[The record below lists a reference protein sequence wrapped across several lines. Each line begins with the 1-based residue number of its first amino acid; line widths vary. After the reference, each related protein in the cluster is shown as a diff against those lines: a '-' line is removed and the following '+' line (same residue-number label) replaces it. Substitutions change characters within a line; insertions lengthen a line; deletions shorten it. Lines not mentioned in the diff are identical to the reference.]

1 MSLYGNN
8 LRVENR
14 YSHILKKW
22 YVKSDERF
30 INLICEPYQKLSF
43 VESLISDCLRNNEK
57 VLYVGKNRKICNSE
71 QLNSINLKFVSF
83 NNILN
88 IKKNFDLIIYD
99 DVSLYSNK
107 NNLEC
112 SEDLIYLKR
121 LCKKIVICSV
131 EKVFNNIK
139 HIEILNN
146 ERRTHFLEPRLIT
159 TRVNLETSMPYA
171 LYDYIEWFIRENRVL
186 VVYVPNEF
194 NLNKI
199 YEYYTEDLNLVDKV
213 KIVKEDKKNSF
224 LKIVNESIFKKE
236 GVIFITD
243 SLHEYLDSIP
253 NCDMVIYSFEEDVI
267 DYKKIIF
274 ACGALCKNRCN
285 GREVILL
292 SNDEGENIET
302 ARRLARGFNETLW
315 RESKANYTT

>member
-22 YVKSDERF
+22 YVKSNERF
-30 INLICEPYQKLSF
+30 INLICEPYQKLNF
-43 VESLISDCLRNNEK
+43 IEDLISDCLINNEK
-57 VLYVGKNRKICNSE
+57 VLYVGKSRKVCKSE
-71 QLNSINLKFVSF
+71 QLNSMNFYFSNF
-83 NNILN
+83 NNIFN
-88 IKKNFDLIIYD
+88 IKKKFDLIIYD

-107 NNLEC
+107 SSIEC
-112 SEDLIYLKR
+112 NEDLMYLKR
-121 LCKKIVICSV
+121 LSKKIVICSV
-131 EKVFNNIK
+131 DKVFNNIK

-146 ERRTHFLEPRLIT
+146 QRKAHFLEPRLIT
-159 TRVNLETSMPYA
+159 TRVNLETSMPYT
-171 LYDYIEWFIRENRVL
+171 LYDYIEWFIREKRIL
-186 VVYVPNEF
+186 VVYVPSKF

-199 YEYYTEDLNLVDKV
+199 YEYYTEDLNLENKV

-224 LKIVNESIFKKE
+224 LKIVNESRFKKE
-236 GVIFITD
+236 GVIFMTD
-243 SLHEYLDSIP
+243 SLHKYFDSIP
-253 NCDMVIYSFEEDVI
+253 ECDMVIYSFEKDIV

-274 ACGALCKNRCN
+274 ACGALCKDKCT

-292 SNDEGENIET
+292 SNEEGDNIET

-315 RESKANYTT
+315 RESEIR

>member
-1 MSLYGNN
+1 MSLYGND

-22 YVKSDERF
+22 YVKSNDRF
-30 INLICEPYQKLSF
+30 INLICEPYQKLNF
-43 VESLISDCLRNNEK
+43 IESLIGDCLINNEK
-57 VLYVGKNRKICNSE
+57 VLYVGKSRKVCKNE
-71 QLNSINLKFVSF
+71 QLNSMNFDFVNF
-83 NNILN
+83 NNIFN

-107 NNLEC
+107 SSIEC
-112 SEDLIYLKR
+112 NEDLMYLKR
-121 LCKKIVICSV
+121 LSKKIVICSV
-131 EKVFNNIK
+131 DKVFNNIK

-146 ERRTHFLEPRLIT
+146 QRKTHFLEPRLIT
-159 TRVNLETSMPYA
+159 TRVNLETSMPYT
-171 LYDYIEWFIRENRVL
+171 LYDYIEWFIREKRIL
-186 VVYVPNEF
+186 VVYVPSKF

-199 YEYYTEDLNLVDKV
+199 YEYYTEDLNLENKV

-236 GVIFITD
+236 GVIFMTD
-243 SLHEYLDSIP
+243 SLHEYFDSIP
-253 NCDMVIYSFEEDVI
+253 ECDMVIYSFEKDIV

-274 ACGALCKNRCN
+274 ACGALCKDKCT

-292 SNDEGENIET
+292 SNEEGDNIET

-315 RESKANYTT
+315 RESEIR

>member
-1 MSLYGNN
+1 MSLYGND

-22 YVKSDERF
+22 YVKSNDRF
-30 INLICEPYQKLSF
+30 INLICEPYQKLNF
-43 VESLISDCLRNNEK
+43 IESLIGDCLINNEK
-57 VLYVGKNRKICNSE
+57 VLYVGKSRKVCKNE
-71 QLNSINLKFVSF
+71 QLNSMNFDFINF
-83 NNILN
+83 NNIFN

-107 NNLEC
+107 SSIEC
-112 SEDLIYLKR
+112 NEDLMYLKR
-121 LCKKIVICSV
+121 LSKKIVICSV
-131 EKVFNNIK
+131 DKVFNNIK

-146 ERRTHFLEPRLIT
+146 QRKTHFLEPRLIT
-159 TRVNLETSMPYA
+159 TRVNLETSMPYT
-171 LYDYIEWFIRENRVL
+171 LYDYIEWFIREKRIL
-186 VVYVPNEF
+186 VVYVPNKF

-199 YEYYTEDLNLVDKV
+199 YEYYTEDLNLENKV

-224 LKIVNESIFKKE
+224 LKIVNESRFKKE

-243 SLHEYLDSIP
+243 SLHEYFDSIAE
-253 NCDMVIYSFEEDVI
+253 CDMVIYSFEKDIV

-274 ACGALCKNRCN
+274 ACGALCKNKCN

-292 SNDEGENIET
+292 SNEEGDNIET
-302 ARRLARGFNETLW
+302 ARRLARGFNKTLW
-315 RESKANYTT
+315 RESEIR

>member
-1 MSLYGNN
+1 MSLYGND

-22 YVKSDERF
+22 YVKSNDRF
-30 INLICEPYQKLSF
+30 INLICEPYQKLNF
-43 VESLISDCLRNNEK
+43 IESLIGDCLINNEK
-57 VLYVGKNRKICNSE
+57 VLYVGKSRKVCKSE
-71 QLNSINLKFVSF
+71 QLNSMNFNFVNF
-83 NNILN
+83 NNLFN

-107 NNLEC
+107 SSIEC
-112 SEDLIYLKR
+112 NEDLMYLKR
-121 LCKKIVICSV
+121 LSKKIVICSV
-131 EKVFNNIK
+131 DKVFNNIK

-146 ERRTHFLEPRLIT
+146 QRKTHFLEPRLIT
-159 TRVNLETSMPYA
+159 TRVNLENSMPYT
-171 LYDYIEWFIRENRVL
+171 LYDYIEWFIREKRIL
-186 VVYVPNEF
+186 VVYVPNKF

-199 YEYYTEDLNLVDKV
+199 YEYYTEDLTLENKV

-224 LKIVNESIFKKE
+224 LKIVNESRFKKE
-236 GVIFITD
+236 GIIFITD
-243 SLHEYLDSIP
+243 SLHEYFDFIP
-253 NCDMVIYSFEEDVI
+253 ECDMVIYSFEKDIV

-274 ACGALCKNRCN
+274 ACGALCKDKCT

-292 SNDEGENIET
+292 SNEEGDNIET

-315 RESKANYTT
+315 RELEIR

>member
-22 YVKSDERF
+22 YVKSNERF
-30 INLICEPYQKLSF
+30 INLICEPYQKLNF
-43 VESLISDCLRNNEK
+43 IEDLISDCLINNEK
-57 VLYVGKNRKICNSE
+57 VLYVGKSRKICKSE
-71 QLNSINLKFVSF
+71 QLNSMNFYFSNF
-83 NNILN
+83 NNIFN
-88 IKKNFDLIIYD
+88 IKKKFDLIIYD

-107 NNLEC
+107 SSIEC
-112 SEDLIYLKR
+112 NEDLMYLKR
-121 LCKKIVICSV
+121 LSKKIVICSV
-131 EKVFNNIK
+131 DKVFNNIK

-146 ERRTHFLEPRLIT
+146 QRKAHFLEPRLIT
-159 TRVNLETSMPYA
+159 TRVNLETSMPYT
-171 LYDYIEWFIRENRVL
+171 LYDYIDWFIREKRIL
-186 VVYVPNEF
+186 VVYVPSKF

-199 YEYYTEDLNLVDKV
+199 YEYYTEDLNLENKV

-224 LKIVNESIFKKE
+224 LKIVNESRFKKE
-236 GVIFITD
+236 GVIFMTD
-243 SLHEYLDSIP
+243 SLHEYFDSIP
-253 NCDMVIYSFEEDVI
+253 ECDMVIYSFEKDIV

-274 ACGALCKNRCN
+274 ACGALCKDKCT

-292 SNDEGENIET
+292 SNEEGDNIET

-315 RESKANYTT
+315 RESEIR

>member
-22 YVKSDERF
+22 YVKSNERF
-30 INLICEPYQKLSF
+30 INLICEPYQKLNF
-43 VESLISDCLRNNEK
+43 IESLISDCLINNEK
-57 VLYVGKNRKICNSE
+57 VLYVGKSRKVCKSE
-71 QLNSINLKFVSF
+71 QLNSMNFDFVNF
-83 NNILN
+83 NNLFN
-88 IKKNFDLIIYD
+88 IKKNFNLIIYD

-107 NNLEC
+107 SSIEC
-112 SEDLIYLKR
+112 NEDLMYLKR
-121 LCKKIVICSV
+121 LSKKIVICSV
-131 EKVFNNIK
+131 DKVFNNIK

-146 ERRTHFLEPRLIT
+146 QRKEHFLEPRLIT
-159 TRVNLETSMPYA
+159 TRVNLETSMPYT
-171 LYDYIEWFIRENRVL
+171 LYDYIEWFIREKRSL
-186 VVYVPNEF
+186 VVYVPNKF

-199 YEYYTEDLNLVDKV
+199 YEYYTEDLNLENKV

-224 LKIVNESIFKKE
+224 LKIVNESRFKKE

-243 SLHEYLDSIP
+243 SLHEYFDSIP
-253 NCDMVIYSFEEDVI
+253 ECDMVIYSFEKDIV

-274 ACGALCKNRCN
+274 ACGALCKDKFT

-292 SNDEGENIET
+292 SNEEGDNIET
-302 ARRLARGFNETLW
+302 ARRLARGFNKTLW
-315 RESKANYTT
+315 RESEIR

>member
-1 MSLYGNN
+1 MSLYGND

-22 YVKSDERF
+22 YVKSNDRF

-43 VESLISDCLRNNEK
+43 IESLIGDCLINNEK
-57 VLYVGKNRKICNSE
+57 VLYVGKSRKVCKSE
-71 QLNSINLKFVSF
+71 QLNSMNFNFVNF
-83 NNILN
+83 NNLFN

-107 NNLEC
+107 SSIEC
-112 SEDLIYLKR
+112 NEDLMYLKR
-121 LCKKIVICSV
+121 LSKKIVICSV
-131 EKVFNNIK
+131 DKVFNNIK

-146 ERRTHFLEPRLIT
+146 QRKTHFLEPRLIT
-159 TRVNLETSMPYA
+159 TRVNLENSMPYT
-171 LYDYIEWFIRENRVL
+171 LYDYIEWFIREKRIL
-186 VVYVPNEF
+186 VVYVPNKF

-199 YEYYTEDLNLVDKV
+199 YEYYTEDLNLENKV

-224 LKIVNESIFKKE
+224 LNIVNESRFKKE

-243 SLHEYLDSIP
+243 SLHEYFDSIP
-253 NCDMVIYSFEEDVI
+253 ECDMVIYSFEKYIV

-274 ACGALCKNRCN
+274 ACGALCKDKCT

-292 SNDEGENIET
+292 SNEEGDNIET
-302 ARRLARGFNETLW
+302 ARRLARGFNKTLW
-315 RESKANYTT
+315 RESEIR

>member
-1 MSLYGNN
+1 MSLYGND

-22 YVKSDERF
+22 YVKSNDRF
-30 INLICEPYQKLSF
+30 INLICEPYQKLNF
-43 VESLISDCLRNNEK
+43 IESLISDCLINNEK
-57 VLYVGKNRKICNSE
+57 VLYVGKSRKVCKNE
-71 QLNSINLKFVSF
+71 QLNSMNFNFVNF
-83 NNILN
+83 NNLFN

-107 NNLEC
+107 SSIEC
-112 SEDLIYLKR
+112 NEDLMYLKR
-121 LCKKIVICSV
+121 LSKKIVICSV
-131 EKVFNNIK
+131 DKVFNNIK

-146 ERRTHFLEPRLIT
+146 QRKTHFLEPRLIT
-159 TRVNLETSMPYA
+159 TRVNLETSMPYT
-171 LYDYIEWFIRENRVL
+171 LYDYIEWFIREKRIL
-186 VVYVPNEF
+186 VVYVPNKF

-199 YEYYTEDLNLVDKV
+199 YEYYTEDLNLENKV

-224 LKIVNESIFKKE
+224 LNIVNESRFKKE
-236 GVIFITD
+236 GIIFITD
-243 SLHEYLDSIP
+243 SLHEYFDSIP
-253 NCDMVIYSFEEDVI
+253 ECDMVIYSFEKDIV

-274 ACGALCKNRCN
+274 ACGALCKNKCT

-292 SNDEGENIET
+292 SNEEGDNIET

-315 RESKANYTT
+315 RESEIR

>member
-22 YVKSDERF
+22 YVKSNDRF
-30 INLICEPYQKLSF
+30 INLICEPYQKLNF
-43 VESLISDCLRNNEK
+43 IESLISDCLINNEK
-57 VLYVGKNRKICNSE
+57 VLYVGKSRKVCKNE
-71 QLNSINLKFVSF
+71 QLNSMNFDFVNF
-83 NNILN
+83 NNIFN

-107 NNLEC
+107 SSIEC
-112 SEDLIYLKR
+112 NEDLMYLKR
-121 LCKKIVICSV
+121 LSKKIVICSV
-131 EKVFNNIK
+131 DKVFNNIK

-146 ERRTHFLEPRLIT
+146 QRKEHFLEPRLIT
-159 TRVNLETSMPYA
+159 TRVNLETSMPYT
-171 LYDYIEWFIRENRVL
+171 LYDYIEWFIREKRIL
-186 VVYVPNEF
+186 VVYVPNKF

-199 YEYYTEDLNLVDKV
+199 YEYYTEDLNLENKV

-224 LKIVNESIFKKE
+224 LNIVNESRFKKE
-236 GVIFITD
+236 GIIFITD
-243 SLHEYLDSIP
+243 SLHEYFDSIP
-253 NCDMVIYSFEEDVI
+253 ECDMVIYSFEKDIV

-274 ACGALCKNRCN
+274 ACGALCKNKCT

-292 SNDEGENIET
+292 SNEEGDNIET
-302 ARRLARGFNETLW
+302 ARRLARGFNKTLW
-315 RESKANYTT
+315 RESEIR

>member
-22 YVKSDERF
+22 YVKSNDRF
-30 INLICEPYQKLSF
+30 INLICEPYQKLNF
-43 VESLISDCLRNNEK
+43 IESLIGDCLINNEK
-57 VLYVGKNRKICNSE
+57 VLYVGKSRKVCKNE
-71 QLNSINLKFVSF
+71 QLNSMNFDFINF
-83 NNILN
+83 NNIFN

-107 NNLEC
+107 SSIEC
-112 SEDLIYLKR
+112 NEDLMYLKR
-121 LCKKIVICSV
+121 LSKKIVICSV
-131 EKVFNNIK
+131 DKVFNNIK

-146 ERRTHFLEPRLIT
+146 QRKTHFLEPRLIT
-159 TRVNLETSMPYA
+159 TRVNLETSMPYT
-171 LYDYIEWFIRENRVL
+171 LYDYIEWFIREKRIL
-186 VVYVPNEF
+186 VVYVPNKF

-199 YEYYTEDLNLVDKV
+199 YEYYTEDLNLENKV

-224 LKIVNESIFKKE
+224 LNIVSESRFKKE
-236 GVIFITD
+236 GIIFITD
-243 SLHEYLDSIP
+243 SLHEYFDSIP
-253 NCDMVIYSFEEDVI
+253 ECDMVIYSFEKDIV

-274 ACGALCKNRCN
+274 ACGALCKDKFT

-292 SNDEGENIET
+292 SNEEGDNIET
-302 ARRLARGFNETLW
+302 ARRLARGFNKTLW
-315 RESKANYTT
+315 RESEIR

>member
-22 YVKSDERF
+22 YVKSNDRF
-30 INLICEPYQKLSF
+30 INLICEPYQKLNF
-43 VESLISDCLRNNEK
+43 IESLIGDCLINNEK
-57 VLYVGKNRKICNSE
+57 VLYVGKSRKVCKNE
-71 QLNSINLKFVSF
+71 QLNSMNFDFINF
-83 NNILN
+83 NNIFN

-107 NNLEC
+107 SSIEC
-112 SEDLIYLKR
+112 NEDLMYLKR
-121 LCKKIVICSV
+121 LSKKIVICSV
-131 EKVFNNIK
+131 DKVFNNIK

-146 ERRTHFLEPRLIT
+146 QRKTHFLDPRLIT
-159 TRVNLETSMPYA
+159 TRVNLETSMPYT
-171 LYDYIEWFIRENRVL
+171 LYDYIEWFIREKRIL
-186 VVYVPNEF
+186 VVYVPNKF

-199 YEYYTEDLNLVDKV
+199 YEYYTEDLNLENKV

-224 LKIVNESIFKKE
+224 LNIVNESRFKKE
-236 GVIFITD
+236 GIIFITD
-243 SLHEYLDSIP
+243 SLHEYFDSIP
-253 NCDMVIYSFEEDVI
+253 ECDMVIYSFEKDIV

-274 ACGALCKNRCN
+274 ACGALCKDKCT

-292 SNDEGENIET
+292 SNEEGDNIET
-302 ARRLARGFNETLW
+302 ARRLARGFNKTLW
-315 RESKANYTT
+315 RESEIR